1 MNIIVSEELYP
12 SAHFDMIS
20 PPVQALP
27 ERTVST
33 VPLPLK
39 LPDHH
44 RWNRS
49 KIIVSSDPK
58 SNSPTTGSRMKTSI
72 LVEDGGDPRQLVG
85 PIETK
90 RNRTEHKGAAHLW
103 WRPLPTAQLGRDAP
117 SAVV

>member
-1 MNIIVSEELYP
+1 
-12 SAHFDMIS
+12 
-20 PPVQALP
+20 
-27 ERTVST
+27 
-33 VPLPLK
+33 
-39 LPDHH
+39 
-44 RWNRS
+44 
-49 KIIVSSDPK
+49 
-58 SNSPTTGSRMKTSI
+58 MKTSI